1 MVMTVFRRRRSRN
14 SSTAVIKRM
23 GMIKQ
28 LKKITLQMMAGAN
41 LATIVLMLLIG
52 YSGCLNPVSHPTL
65 ANAGLVFPIFLVINF
80 AFLVF
85 WAVFRLRGVI
95 IPLLGFI
102 VCYQPVRTYMPLN
115 ISREVPEGAVKV
127 LSYNVWLFAGW
138 DDHGRPNP
146 ILSYICQQ
154 NADIVCLQESGG
166 QEVGQA
172 RIDSAL
178 NAVYQYRDST
188 HSRLGSDVLSV
199 YSKYPILSKDHISY
213 QSVGNHS
220 SAFHLK
226 IGRDTVLLINN
237 HLETTGLSPEE
248 KEQFKSLVKGNL
260 KNGSAK
266 VESKRLID
274 KLGEAS
280 AKRAPEA
287 EAVAR
292 YVSQHSNESVILCGD
307 FNDGPLS
314 YVHRTLVRDLTDC
327 YTATGNGPGISY
339 HRAGF
344 YVRIDNIFCS
354 DDWESYGCRVDNKIK
369 SSDHYPIVC
378 WLKKRPKR

>member
-1 MVMTVFRRRRSRN
+1 
-14 SSTAVIKRM
+14 
-23 GMIKQ
+23 MIKQ

-65 ANAGLVFPIFLVINF
+65 SNAGLVFPVFLVINF
-80 AFLVF
+80 AFLIF
-85 WAVFRLRGVI
+85 WAVFKLRGVI

-115 ISREVPEGAVKV
+115 VSHEVPQGAIKV
-127 LSYNVWLFAGW
+127 LSYNVWLFDGW
-138 DDHGRPNP
+138 DDHGHPNP
-146 ILSYICQQ
+146 ILTYICQQ
-154 NADIVCLQESGG
+154 NADIVCLQEAGG

-199 YSKYPILSKDHISY
+199 YSKFPILSKDHIY
-213 QSVGNHS
+213 YPSVGNHS
-220 SAFHLK
+220 SAFQLK
-226 IGRDTVLLINN
+226 IGRDTVLLVNN

-260 KNGSAK
+260 KNSTAK

-314 YVHRTLVRDLTDC
+314 YVHRTLARNLTDC
-327 YTATGNGPGISY
+327 YKATGNGPGISY
-339 HRAGF
+339 HHGGF

-354 DDWESYGCRVDNKIK
+354 DDWVPYGCKVDNKIK
-369 SSDHYPIVC
+369 ASDHYPILC
-378 WLKKRPKR
+378 WLKKRPKQ